1 MVAPLLGPLLPAE
14 AVRHDRR
21 RLQRAVHRRGRER
34 RGAAGHR
41 RRGAGASSGHLR
53 RISGNGEGGR
63 MSGARVALWVWG
75 SAPAAR
81 VVRLALMPLALA
93 YDAIVRVRA
102 QAYRCGVLRAKRLF
116 LPTVAVGNL
125 SVGGTGKT
133 PLAAWIA
140 RHYVGRGRTPGIL
153 LRGYGA
159 DEPLVHRRL
168 VPEGVVVADRDR
180 AAGAQ
185 QARAAGAD
193 VLVLDDAFQ
202 LLCVARDLNVAV
214 VSAESATASRWQ
226 LPAGPW
232 REGWD
237 ALGRADVI
245 VVTRKRAAPDS
256 AAALARRLD
265 ERREAGKGRPPL
277 VCVAHLAVSHLE
289 GMRSGARVALPL
301 LGGRRV
307 LAAAGIAE
315 PRSFATQLRR
325 LGAIVQLQAY
335 QDHHAYDR
343 ADIARLVQ
351 RSAGADYVV
360 VTEKDAVKLRGR
372 WPADAPEPLVAGLAV
387 QWERNGH
394 MLEQALDAVL
404 RDSPR

>member
-1 MVAPLLGPLLPAE
+1 
-14 AVRHDRR
+14 
-21 RLQRAVHRRGRER
+21 
-34 RGAAGHR
+34 
-41 RRGAGASSGHLR
+41 
-53 RISGNGEGGR
+53 

-102 QAYRCGVLRAKRLF
+102 KAYRYGVLRAKRLF

-140 RHYVGRGRTPGIL
+140 RRYVGWGRTPGIL
-153 LRGYGA
+153 LRGYGT

-168 VPEGVVVADRDR
+168 VPEGVVVADPDR
-180 AAGAQ
+180 VAGAA

-193 VLVLDDAFQ
+193 ILVLDDAFQ
-202 LLCVARDLNVAV
+202 LLSVVRDLNIAV
-214 VSAESATASRWQ
+214 VSAESVEGSRWP

-232 REGWD
+232 REGWH
-237 ALGRADVI
+237 ALARADVI
-245 VVTRKRAAPDS
+245 VVTRKRASP
-256 AAALARRLD
+256 AAADALARQLEQRG
-265 ERREAGKGRPPL
+265 AGTL
-277 VCVAHLAVSHLE
+277 VCVAHLALGQLE
-289 GMRSGARVALPL
+289 GMQSGTRHGLAVLA
-301 LGGRRV
+301 GRRV
-307 LAAAGIAE
+307 LAAAGIAD
-315 PRSFATQLRR
+315 PDTFAMQLRS
-325 LGAIVQLQAY
+325 LGASVQLQAY
-335 QDHHAYDR
+335 QDHHPYAETDLTG
-343 ADIARLVQ
+343 LV
-351 RSAGADYVV
+351 RGSAGADYVV

-372 WPADAPEPLVAGLAV
+372 WPGDVPEPLVAGLAV

>member
-102 QAYRCGVLRAKRLF
+102 KAYRYGVLRAKRLF

-140 RHYVGRGRTPGIL
+140 RYYAQRGRRPAIL
-153 LRGYGA
+153 LRGYGG
-159 DEPLVHRRL
+159 DEPLVHQRL
-168 VPEGVVVADRDR
+168 APEAVVVADPDR
-180 AAGAQ
+180 VAG
-185 QARAAGAD
+185 ARAAQRRGAD
-193 VLVLDDAFQ
+193 LAVLDD
-202 LLCVARDLNVAV
+202 
-214 VSAESATASRWQ
+214 
-226 LPAGPW
+226 
-232 REGWD
+232 
-237 ALGRADVI
+237 
-245 VVTRKRAAPDS
+245 
-256 AAALARRLD
+256 
-265 ERREAGKGRPPL
+265 
-277 VCVAHLAVSHLE
+277 
-289 GMRSGARVALPL
+289 RS
-301 LGGRRV
+301 
-307 LAAAGIAE
+307 E
-315 PRSFATQLRR
+315 EHTS
-325 LGAIVQLQAY
+325 
-335 QDHHAYDR
+335 
-343 ADIARLVQ
+343 
-351 RSAGADYVV
+351 
-360 VTEKDAVKLRGR
+360 E
-372 WPADAPEPLVAGLAV
+372 
-387 QWERNGH
+387 
-394 MLEQALDAVL
+394 
-404 RDSPR
+404 